1 MKEGSSSILVTGAGP
16 AASSSHARLLK
27 TVQSYSEISGLSI
40 HILLVEGNT
49 TPSPNVYLNL
59 ARMMAKTEWTLL
71 IPSDNRHAVTQ
82 ELYKRL
88 SDLNL
93 RTKTAPVILAPSSE
107 IYPLPPSSLVLIQRD
122 HDFWCTER
130 VSLHG
135 NRHSDWNECLWQL
148 ALETQG
154 KLDTLKMSLKSS
166 AEGPHSKS
174 EVCQIHSAAKKTRY
188 LDRDG
193 LDNE

>member
-1 MKEGSSSILVTGAGP
+1 MKEGSGSILVTGAGP
-16 AASSSHARLLK
+16 VASSSHARLLK

-40 HILLVEGNT
+40 HVLLVEGNT
-49 TPSPNVYLNL
+49 SPSPNVYMNL

-71 IPSDNRHAVTQ
+71 IPSNNRHAVTQ
-82 ELYKRL
+82 EVYKRL
-88 SDLNL
+88 SDSNL
-93 RTKTAPVILAPSSE
+93 RTKTAPVILASSSE

-130 VSLHG
+130 VSFHG
-135 NRHSDWNECLWQL
+135 NRHSDWDECLWQL

-154 KLDTLKMSLKSS
+154 KLDIQKMSLKSS

-174 EVCQIHSAAKKTRY
+174 EVCRVYSEAEKR
-188 LDRDG
+188 
-193 LDNE
+193 